1 MHKKLLLATVLVSS
15 IHIANATCTPP
26 TTLKCNCAHPIINS
40 EGKLACGAS
49 YCGDKK
55 CMPDGSCCETEKYCE
70 SSELGKQCCADGQ
83 TCDTTS
89 GCILADDGC
98 TWVTLAGKT
107 FCLGYEDCS
116 YSADNLLACSPEQ
129 AQAFCAKRNMTLA
142 SIYDVCPSFDA
153 SKLLEVQCWD
163 GEYNAGLSTYWTLTK
178 SSRTI
183 NYNGN
188 SYPYYYLIS
197 LNGGG
202 IKEGYYFYRDGNIPT
217 AIYYNLQ
224 AICKP

>member
-83 TCDTTS
+83 TCDTKS
-89 GCILADDGC
+89 GCVEKPVA
-98 TWVTLAGKT
+98 TLT
-107 FCLGYEDCS
+107 
-116 YSADNLLACSPEQ
+116 
-129 AQAFCAKRNMTLA
+129 CA
-142 SIYDVCPSFDA
+142 DA
-153 SKLLEVQCWD
+153 SYKHC
-163 GEYNAGLSTYWTLTK
+163 
-178 SSRTI
+178 
-183 NYNGN
+183 
-188 SYPYYYLIS
+188 S
-197 LNGGG
+197 LNGAEWCCAYQSTGFDCGEIAYFCINKDMPSEEDINSGYCGFAYG
-202 IKEGYYFYRDGNIPT
+202 IALDSSELDGSMSQGDPDLAPVRYHQIKDGK
-217 AIYYNLQ
+217 LGLWM
-224 AICKP
+224 CG